1 VTGEIY
7 GATGGKTPLLMV
19 QGQAGRDLQAV
30 QIIGQ

>member
-7 GATGGKTPLLMV
+7 AATGGKTRLLMV
-19 QGQAGRDLQAV
+19 QEQDLQAV